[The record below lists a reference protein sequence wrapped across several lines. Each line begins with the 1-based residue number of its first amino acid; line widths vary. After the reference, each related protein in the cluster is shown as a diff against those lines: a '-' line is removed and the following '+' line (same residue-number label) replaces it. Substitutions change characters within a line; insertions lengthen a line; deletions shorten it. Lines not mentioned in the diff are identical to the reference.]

1 MAVVLALMNKI
12 AVIFPG
18 QGSQSVGMG
27 RDFYDRYPRARGVFE
42 EADRTLNEP
51 LSKLCFE
58 GPSEELQLTANTQP
72 ALLTVSIAIWSLLHE
87 VIQPAF
93 VAGHSLGEYTALV
106 AAGAFR
112 FADAV
117 RLVRSR
123 GTFMQEAVAVGQG
136 AMLAV
141 LGVEPEKVQ
150 ALCDEAAEGM
160 VLAPANFNSPGQ
172 IVIAGHAEAVK
183 RAAEIAPRL
192 NIKRTIPLA
201 VSAPF
206 HCALM
211 KPAQTR
217 MMPLL
222 KEQIF
227 HPLKFPLVT
236 NVDATIIHT
245 GDEARSGLI
254 RQIPNPVKWMQSI
267 DTLLK
272 EEVDTFVEVGPGKVL
287 TGLVKKISRDVQTYN
302 VESVEDYEQLRAKY
316 QS

>member
-1 MAVVLALMNKI
+1 MAKI
-12 AVIFPG
+12 AVLFPG

-58 GPSEELQLTANTQP
+58 GPPEELQLTINAQP

-106 AAGAFR
+106 SAGAFR
-112 FADAV
+112 FSDAV
-117 RLVRSR
+117 KLVRNR
-123 GTFMQEAVAVGQG
+123 GSFMQEAVAVGEG

-141 LGVEPEKVQ
+141 LGAEPEKVQ
-150 ALCDEAAEGM
+150 ALCEEAAQGM
-160 VLAPANFNSPGQ
+160 VISPANFNCPGQ
-172 IVIAGHAEAVK
+172 IVIAGHSEAIR
-183 RAAEIAPRL
+183 RASEIAPRF
-192 NIKRTIPLA
+192 NIRRTIPLA

-206 HCALM
+206 HCTLM
-211 KPAQTR
+211 KPAQDR
-217 MMPLL
+217 MLPLL
-222 KEQIF
+222 KEQIL
-227 HPLKFPLVT
+227 HTLKFPVIT
-236 NVDATIIHT
+236 NVDAAIIRT
-245 GDEARSGLI
+245 GEEARDALI
-254 RQIPNPVKWMQSI
+254 RQIPNPVLWMQSI
-267 DTLLK
+267 EALLK
-272 EEVDTFVEVGPGKVL
+272 EGVDTFVEVGPGKVL
-287 TGLVKKISRDVQTYN
+287 TGLVKKISKDVQLYN

>member
-1 MAVVLALMNKI
+1 MKI

-58 GPSEELQLTANTQP
+58 GPPEELQLTANTQP

-87 VIQPAF
+87 VIHPSF

-112 FADAV
+112 FSDAIK
-117 RLVRSR
+117 LVRSR
-123 GTFMQEAVAVGQG
+123 GRFMQESVAVGQG
-136 AMLAV
+136 AMLAI
-141 LGVEPEKVQ
+141 LGAEPEKVQ
-150 ALCDEAAEGM
+150 ALCEEAAEGL

-172 IVIAGHAEAVK
+172 TVIAGHAEAVR
-183 RAAEIAPRL
+183 RAADMAPRF

-211 KPAQTR
+211 KPAQDQ
-217 MMPLL
+217 MLPLL
-222 KEQIF
+222 KNQIF
-227 HPLKFPLVT
+227 HSLKTPLVT
-236 NVDATIIHT
+236 NVDAAIIQN
-245 GDEARSGLI
+245 GDEARDALI
-254 RQIPNPVKWMQSI
+254 RQIPNPVKWMQSV
-267 DTLLK
+267 DLLLK
-272 EEVDTFVEVGPGKVL
+272 QGVDTFVEVGPGKVL
-287 TGLVKKISRDVQTYN
+287 TGLIKKISRDVQLYN